1 MDFLPFSGHNAPL
14 LPAKQ
19 GLAARYDAAMTTNH
33 NRKHWRNADYLSVN
47 ASNLPLI
54 RRDLRS
60 RARYEIANNSY
71 AKGIVLTLANDT
83 VGQGPALQML
93 TPDVAANK
101 FIENEFEKWGAQIG
115 LAEKLR
121 TMRMAKAGDGEAFA
135 MMIEDQS
142 LRSPVTL
149 NLRLYE
155 ADQVSA
161 FGAPVWSM
169 TDGIFLD
176 DNGNPIIYTLLRQH
190 PGDLGALWFQSEP
203 IPAAAM
209 IHYFRPDRPGQVR
222 GIPEITAALPLF
234 AMLRDYSLAT
244 LDAAKAAAYF
254 AAVLYTDAPPDGTAD
269 TSVQSMDSIELE
281 RNMATTLPQGWKIGQ
296 VRAEHPTNTYK
307 EFKHEILNEIA
318 RCLNMPFN
326 IAACNSSGYNYSSGR
341 MDHQTYFKS
350 IKVEQGDMEAK
361 ILDRILGA
369 WLYEASR
376 IDGYLPQSAR
386 RLSFVPTHQWFW
398 PGSEHVDPQKE
409 AEAQSIRLNSLTTS
423 LAHEYAKAGLDWEKQ
438 LEQIAKERK
447 KMAALSIEMAPTTPK
462 GTPVKNPE
470 EAGVA
475 ND

>member
-1 MDFLPFSGHNAPL
+1 MELLPFSNTKLTP
-14 LPAKQ
+14 KQ
-19 GLAARYDAAMTTNH
+19 PNVTARYDAAVLTH
-33 NRKHWRNADYLSVN
+33 NNRRHWKNADYLSVN

-83 VGQGPALQML
+83 VGQGPTLQMV
-93 TPDVAANK
+93 TPDVKANK
-101 FIENEFEKWGAQIG
+101 FIEAEFEKWARQIG
-115 LAEKLR
+115 LPEKLR

-135 MMIEDQS
+135 MMIENNA
-142 LRSPVTL
+142 LFSPVKL
-149 NLRLYE
+149 DLRLYE
-155 ADQVSA
+155 ADQVAA
-161 FGAPVWSM
+161 FGAPIWSM

-176 DNGNPIIYTLLRQH
+176 NNGVPVAYTLLRQH
-190 PGDLGALWFQSEP
+190 PGDLGALWFMSEE

-222 GIPEITAALPLF
+222 GIPEITPALPLF

-254 AAVLYTDAPPDGTAD
+254 SAVLYTDAPADGD
-269 TSVQSMDSIELE
+269 VDPVQPLDAVELE

-307 EFKHEILNEIA
+307 EFKREIMNEIA

-326 IAACNSSGYNYSSGR
+326 IAAANSEGYNYSSGR
-341 MDHQTYFKS
+341 MDHQVYFKS
-350 IKVEQGDMEAK
+350 IRVEQSDIEAK
-361 ILDRILGA
+361 ILDRVLGA

-386 RLSFVPTHQWFW
+386 RMSFVPTHQWFW
-398 PGSEHVDPQKE
+398 PGNEHVDPMKE
-409 AEAQSIRLNSLTTS
+409 AAAQQIRLNSLTTT
-423 LAHEYAKAGLDWEKQ
+423 LAHEYAKTGLDWETQ
-438 LEQIAKERK
+438 LEQIAKERQ
-447 KMAALSIEMAPTTPK
+447 KMEVLGIQMAPSKPN
-462 GTPVKNPE
+462 GQPVKEPE

-475 ND
+475 NE

>member
-1 MDFLPFSGHNAPL
+1 MDFVPYSARNITPV
-14 LPAKQ
+14 KQ
-19 GLAARYDAAMTTNH
+19 SNVSARYDAAILTH
-33 NRKHWRNADYLSVN
+33 NNRRHWRNADYLSVN
-47 ASNLPLI
+47 ASNLPHV

-71 AKGIVLTLANDT
+71 AKGIVLTLANDC
-83 VGQGPALQML
+83 VGMGPTLQMS
-93 TPDVAANK
+93 TPDVNANK
-101 FIENEFEKWGAQIG
+101 FIETEFANWAAEIN

-135 MMIEDQS
+135 MMIENAALKSQVKLD
-142 LRSPVTL
+142 
-149 NLRLYE
+149 LRLYE

-161 FGAPVWSM
+161 FGAPIWSM

-176 DNGNPIIYTLLRQH
+176 NNGIPVAYTLLRQH
-190 PGDLGALWFQSEP
+190 PGDLGALWFMSEE

-222 GIPEITAALPLF
+222 GIPEITPALPLF

-254 AAVLYTDAPPDGTAD
+254 SAVLFSDAPVDGTAD
-269 TSVQSMDSIELE
+269 TSVQPLDSIELE
-281 RNMATTLPQGWKIGQ
+281 RNMAMTLPQGWKLGQ

-307 EFKHEILNEIA
+307 EFKNEVLNEIA

-326 IAACNSSGYNYSSGR
+326 IAAANSSGYNYSSGR
-341 MDHQTYFKS
+341 MDHQVYFKA
-350 IKVEQGDMEAK
+350 IKVEQSDMEGK
-361 ILDRILGA
+361 ILDRVLGA

-386 RLSFVPTHQWFW
+386 RISFVPEHQWFW
-398 PGSEHVDPQKE
+398 PGNEHVDPQKE
-409 AEAQSIRLNSLTTS
+409 AEAQQIRLSSLTTS

-438 LEQIAKERK
+438 LEQISKERK
-447 KMAALSIEMAPTTPK
+447 LMEKLGITMADMTPK
-462 GTPVKNPE
+462 GTPQKEPK

-475 ND
+475 DE

>member
-1 MDFLPFSGHNAPL
+1 MDFVPYSAPKNALAPV
-14 LPAKQ
+14 AKNA
-19 GLAARYDAAMTTNH
+19 LNARYDAAVLTHN

-83 VGQGPALQML
+83 IGMGPTLQMMSG
-93 TPDVAANK
+93 DANADK
-101 FIENEFEKWGAQIG
+101 FIESEFEAWATQIN
-115 LAEKLR
+115 LPEKLR

-135 MMIEDQS
+135 MMIENNS
-142 LRSPVTL
+142 LASPVKL
-149 NLRLYE
+149 DLRLYE
-155 ADQVSA
+155 ADQVAA

-176 DNGNPIIYTLLRQH
+176 NNGVPIAYTLLRQH
-190 PGDLGALWFQSEP
+190 PGDLGALWFMSEE

-222 GIPEITAALPLF
+222 GIPEITSALPLF

-254 AAVLYTDAPPDGTAD
+254 AAVLYTDSPPDGTAD
-269 TSVQSMDSIELE
+269 SSVQTMDAIELE
-281 RNMATTLPQGWKIGQ
+281 RNTATTLPQGWKIGQ

-307 EFKHEILNEIA
+307 EFKREVLNEIA

-326 IAACNSSGYNYSSGR
+326 IAAANSEGYNYSSGR
-341 MDHQTYFKS
+341 MDHQVYYKS
-350 IKVEQGDMEAK
+350 IRVEQSDIEAK
-361 ILDRILGA
+361 VLDRILGA

-398 PGSEHVDPQKE
+398 PGQEHVDPEKE
-409 AEAQSIRLNSLTTS
+409 ASAQQIRLSSLTTS
-423 LAHEYAKAGLDWEKQ
+423 LADEYAKKGQDWEKQ
-438 LEQIAKERK
+438 LQQISKERK
-447 KMAALSIEMAPTTPK
+447 LMATLGIEMAPSNPAGK
-462 GTPVKNPE
+462 PIKQPE

-475 ND
+475 Q